1 MGVAGWGGGEVVGG
15 KEGERRK
22 LYGPGLCCALA
33 PASSKVGCKP
43 FKQQDQDHRFSP
55 AKSLCGLHAVSWSLA
70 FTLGAAGCD
79 RAVLKLCLQRST
91 CHLYGH
97 PK

>member
-1 MGVAGWGGGEVVGG
+1 MNAETVTLKRERQIETLRWGWGGGEVVGG

-43 FKQQDQDHRFSP
+43 FKQQDQDHRFSL
-55 AKSLCGLHAVSWSLA
+55 AKSLCGLHAVSWSLWHS
-70 FTLGAAGCD
+70 LWGLQD
-79 RAVLKLCLQRST
+79 VIVL
-91 CHLYGH
+91 Y
-97 PK
+97 